1 MMFMIEMRPRLE
13 ADGHNFP
20 GGLMD
25 VHPVC
30 TPLWNVRL
38 LEIILFPKS
47 LMYPCFFQNLT
58 TEQKAVYNQRA
69 KGGPLIKEE
78 KLDTRGVPLA
88 WKEREEQKKII
99 EKTQIFQKI
108 EDLVSYLHSQ
118 ESMV

>member
-1 MMFMIEMRPRLE
+1 MPPKRKTQKANGFMMFMIEMRPRLE

-47 LMYPCFFQNLT
+47 VMCPCFFF
-58 TEQKAVYNQRA
+58 R
-69 KGGPLIKEE
+69 I
-78 KLDTRGVPLA
+78 
-88 WKEREEQKKII
+88 
-99 EKTQIFQKI
+99 
-108 EDLVSYLHSQ
+108 
-118 ESMV
+118 